1 MLKERVDLFEFK
13 KEEKK
18 FLENVCEKVEEVVSH
33 TSVYAGSSDDVEH
46 GILIGND
53 VVFIDTHTPE
63 VNLAGIKAKLDSISD
78 SLSVEKIDRGFP
90 AWRFEALILGER
102 VKLEYW
108 CADATEVLP
117 DRMGVYFVKVP
128 LPKEPNAGCLCSEE
142 NLSVALSKVVT
153 GGYYLERE
161 CPIEPEKYGFEHVL
175 SGEMS
180 GLSIH
185 TAKGNLY
192 RKIISF

>member
-13 KEEKK
+13 KEERK
-18 FLENVCEKVEEVVSH
+18 FLVNACKNMEEVISH

-53 VVFIDTHTPE
+53 IVFIDTHTPE
-63 VNLAGIKAKLDSISD
+63 INLASIKDKLNSVSD
-78 SLSVEKIDRGFP
+78 SVSLEEIDRSFP
-90 AWRFEALILGER
+90 AWKFEALILGER
-102 VKLEYW
+102 VELEYW
-108 CADATEVLP
+108 CADATKVLP
-117 DRMGVYFVKVP
+117 DEMGVYFIKVP

-142 NLSVALSKVVT
+142 NLFRALSKIVI

-161 CPIEPEKYGFEHVL
+161 CPIEPKRYGFRHIL

-180 GLSIH
+180 GLSIRS
-185 TAKGNLY
+185 AKGNLY
-192 RKIISF
+192 KKINPF